1 VNKVARAGSAISA
14 RAQVFPISGVLLANL
29 AWGIGP
35 ILTVAV
41 DMSIN
46 STIFY
51 RVTMWPV
58 VLYFIARNRKAD
70 ISWPVLKSALIPGFF
85 FGVSTIFG
93 FMSFTNTSIA
103 NATLIGTTSSAM
115 MLFIAPRFLKEKISK
130 LQVLFAFSSF
140 CGVALVVVAAGGG
153 GGAALYG
160 DVLALINAVLWSGY
174 FVATKR
180 MRTDG
185 IDIWSFM
192 FSIAM
197 IQAVIAGVWALLTSD
212 DIMSISTRDFVL
224 VLTMTLIPGTVGHTA
239 IVWAQKY
246 VAAST
251 SSLICLLGPVISM
264 FFAWLI
270 FEQSIKP
277 WQMVGAVI
285 VLSSLAGVV
294 RYGTSEAAK
303 ADVLR
308 NADPLLNSNP

>member
-1 VNKVARAGSAISA
+1 VNKVARAGSAIGA

-115 MLFIAPRFLKEKISK
+115 VLFIAPRFLKEKISK

-212 DIMSISTRDFVL
+212 DMMSISTRDFVL

>member
-1 VNKVARAGSAISA
+1 MNKVARAGSAISA

-51 RVTMWPV
+51 RVVMWPV

-85 FGVSTIFG
+85 FGVSTIFS

-115 MLFIAPRFLKEKISK
+115 MLFIAPRFLKEKITK
-130 LQVLFAFSSF
+130 LQVLLAFSSF

-153 GGAALYG
+153 GGAALHG

-174 FVATKR
+174 FVASKR

-192 FSIAM
+192 FSIAV

-239 IVWAQKY
+239 IVWAQKF

>member
-1 VNKVARAGSAISA
+1 MNKVARAGSAISA

-115 MLFIAPRFLKEKISK
+115 MLFIAPRFLKEKITK

-224 VLTMTLIPGTVGHTA
+224 VLTMTLIPGTVGHNA

>member
-1 VNKVARAGSAISA
+1 MNKVARAGSAISA

-115 MLFIAPRFLKEKISK
+115 MLFIAPRFLKEKITK
-130 LQVLFAFSSF
+130 LQVLFALSSF
-140 CGVALVVVAAGGG
+140 CGVAIVVVAAGGG

>member
-1 VNKVARAGSAISA
+1 MNKVARAGSAIGA

-29 AWGIGP
+29 AWGIWP

-115 MLFIAPRFLKEKISK
+115 MLFIAPRFLKEKITK

>member
-1 VNKVARAGSAISA
+1 MNKVARAGSAIGA

-70 ISWPVLKSALIPGFF
+70 ISLPVLKSALIPGFF

-115 MLFIAPRFLKEKISK
+115 VLFIAPRFLKEKISK

-212 DIMSISTRDFVL
+212 DMMSISTRDFVL

>member
-1 VNKVARAGSAISA
+1 MNKVARAGSAIGA

-103 NATLIGTTSSAM
+103 NAKLIGTTSSAM
-115 MLFIAPRFLKEKISK
+115 MLFIAPRFLKEKITK

-277 WQMVGAVI
+277 WQMVRAVI